1 MKNITRSNVA
11 WQMSHSK
18 FVYDQKDFGKNI
30 EVKKVWSKNVWAQEI
45 FLVKKFF
52 MCKSLVK
59 KQDNFACK
67 KIKEKVSNSVLGK
80 GISVILMVIEEEQML

>member
-1 MKNITRSNVA
+1 
-11 WQMSHSK
+11 
-18 FVYDQKDFGKNI
+18 
-30 EVKKVWSKNVWAQEI
+30 
-45 FLVKKFF
+45 

-80 GISVILMVIEEEQML
+80 GISVILMVIEEEQMLQGQVSPGQMSPGKVLPG